1 MPGGSKTGGGLKVK
15 SAYKM
20 KGSPHKLGTIE
31 GTSAFKDKYS
41 YEIITDEKGNPTV
54 KNLTTGKTV
63 VLKESDV
70 FYDENTGKSR
80 LKKSYRDAN

>member
-1 MPGGSKTGGGLKVK
+1 MSILGAIFSGGGTKDL
-15 SAYKM
+15 
-20 KGSPHKLGTIE
+20 IE
-31 GTSAFKDKYS
+31 GASPLKDKYS